1 MRSRLA
7 VFAVLAVLVLGVA
20 ACAGD
25 PPSGQGAGG
34 PATTAARPEPTTAP
48 PPTPEAAPETTRRAP
63 QGLIP
68 ADRRRPA
75 PDLRVTDFDGRTVTL
90 GGFKGQPVVV
100 NFFESW

>member
-7 VFAVLAVLVLGVA
+7 VFALLAVLLVGVT
-20 ACAGD
+20 ACAGG
-25 PPSGQGAGG
+25 PPSGRGAGG
-34 PATTAARPEPTTAP
+34 AATTAAGPEPTTAP

-68 ADRRRPA
+68 ADRRQPA